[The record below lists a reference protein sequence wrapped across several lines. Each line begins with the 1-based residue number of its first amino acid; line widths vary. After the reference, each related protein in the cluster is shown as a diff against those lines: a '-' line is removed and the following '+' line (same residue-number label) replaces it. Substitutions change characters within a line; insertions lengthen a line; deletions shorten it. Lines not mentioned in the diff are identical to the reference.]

1 MTDDSVKENEPI
13 EGLVAGILTE
23 RELAINIGSDQG
35 VVSGMKF
42 QVMANT
48 PTEIRDPN
56 TDEVLGSITQE
67 KVRVRATRVNP
78 KFSICRTY
86 EVREIEGG
94 PLSAG
99 FALPSGLFDPPRRIP
114 ETLKA
119 EDADYLPELPEEESF
134 VKIGDRVVQ
143 IRGKD

>member
-1 MTDDSVKENEPI
+1 MTDDSVKENEPV

-42 QVMANT
+42 QVRANT

-56 TDEVLGSITQE
+56 TNEVLGSIIQE
-67 KVRVRATRVNP
+67 KVRVKATRVEP

-86 EVREIEGG
+86 EVRETEGG
-94 PLSAG
+94 RFSIG
-99 FALPSGLFDPPRRIP
+99 IGLPSGLFDPPRRIP

-143 IRGKD
+143 ILNED